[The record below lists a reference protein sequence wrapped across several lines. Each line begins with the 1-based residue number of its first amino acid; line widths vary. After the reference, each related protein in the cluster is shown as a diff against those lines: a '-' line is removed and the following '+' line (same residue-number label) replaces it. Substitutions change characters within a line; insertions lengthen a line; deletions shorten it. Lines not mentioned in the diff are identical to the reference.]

1 MGVVAL
7 VLVMGLLAMACL
19 LAGVADCELLAE
31 QQQQQQRASSRVVVG
46 LLPGGEED
54 LKSSESRISEEFE
67 NWIRH
72 LADGN
77 KEEQNNGGMLAEEKD
92 RPFLHNLRYSE
103 GTKIEGTRKSKT
115 GRSHHVK
122 QAADVVV
129 ESIDQLHEKDGADV
143 GVPEQGGGGSWGE
156 TVTAAV
162 TAQPLMQQHTKE
174 DGLDQSYQSGASD
187 EVVRD
192 EWEIITSS
200 LLRMEVVK
208 FSNGTELQLFPSSE
222 PIHKQLNEMRRRL
235 GDFQQCSPCTCCD
248 RTRSWCIPTAC
259 CYNIRCNLQGLPFGL
274 CSFVP
279 ISCTCYGCTS

>member
-1 MGVVAL
+1 LFSFFFFFFFSVICSFGRLGGAMGVVAL

-143 GVPEQGGGGSWGE
+143 GVPEQGGGGSWG
-156 TVTAAV
+156 VN
-162 TAQPLMQQHTKE
+162 HH
-174 DGLDQSYQSGASD
+174 
-187 EVVRD
+187 
-192 EWEIITSS
+192 
-200 LLRMEVVK
+200 LL
-208 FSNGTELQLFPSSE
+208 SPS
-222 PIHKQLNEMRRRL
+222 
-235 GDFQQCSPCTCCD
+235 F
-248 RTRSWCIPTAC
+248 
-259 CYNIRCNLQGLPFGL
+259 YLPFFF
-274 CSFVP
+274 C
-279 ISCTCYGCTS
+279 

>member
-31 QQQQQQRASSRVVVG
+31 QQQQQQRASSRVVVE
-46 LLPGGEED
+46 LLPSEEED

-77 KEEQNNGGMLAEEKD
+77 KEEENYGGMLTEEKD
-92 RPFLHNLRYSE
+92 RQLLYNLRYLE
-103 GTKIEGTRKSKT
+103 GTKIESTRKSKT

-143 GVPEQGGGGSWGE
+143 GVPEQGGGGSWG
-156 TVTAAV
+156 VN
-162 TAQPLMQQHTKE
+162 HH
-174 DGLDQSYQSGASD
+174 
-187 EVVRD
+187 
-192 EWEIITSS
+192 
-200 LLRMEVVK
+200 LL
-208 FSNGTELQLFPSSE
+208 SPS
-222 PIHKQLNEMRRRL
+222 
-235 GDFQQCSPCTCCD
+235 FC
-248 RTRSWCIPTAC
+248 
-259 CYNIRCNLQGLPFGL
+259 LPFFF
-274 CSFVP
+274 C
-279 ISCTCYGCTS
+279 